1 MKVVVNM
8 LKIISELESS
18 KNEFCRLSYDFS
30 KLRVLLQE
38 ILVYAAQS
46 VRFCFCQQFSL
57 FKFIYKDQNMK
68 LGILSFQPKPTTLF
82 SEFTRGN

>member
-57 FKFIYKDQNMK
+57 FKIYLERPEHEIRHTK
-68 LGILSFQPKPTTLF
+68 F
-82 SEFTRGN
+82 STKTNHAIFRVHKR